1 MELSKKSFVFCR
13 QPLLL
18 VMMVMGLSSC
28 GVYSFTGASIPPEAK
43 TVSVQYF
50 SNHALLVE
58 PTLSPIFTD
67 ALRDKFTGQT
77 NLAMLERNGDLAM
90 EGSIVEYKTT
100 PVAIQ
105 GDQTSALNRLTITI
119 EVRFT
124 NKYEP
129 EKDFDTKF
137 TQFIDYPS
145 GTDYNAAKTDL
156 IDQITEMLA
165 DDIFNKAVINW

>member
-1 MELSKKSFVFCR
+1 MNFRKKNIWIVATFAMLTFVMFATF
-13 QPLLL
+13 
-18 VMMVMGLSSC
+18 SC

-43 TVSVQYF
+43 TVSIQYF
-50 SNHALLVE
+50 PNQALLVE

-67 ALRDKFTGQT
+67 VLRDKFTSQT
-77 NLAMLERNGDLAM
+77 NLEMVERNGDLAM
-90 EGSIVEYKTT
+90 EGVITDYKTT

-119 EVRFT
+119 EVRFS

-129 EKDFDTKF
+129 DKDFDTKF

-145 GTDYNAAKTDL
+145 KSDYNGVKSDL
-156 IDQITEMLA
+156 IDELSEMLA

>member
-1 MELSKKSFVFCR
+1 
-13 QPLLL
+13 
-18 VMMVMGLSSC
+18 
-28 GVYSFTGASIPPEAK
+28 
-43 TVSVQYF
+43 
-50 SNHALLVE
+50 
-58 PTLSPIFTD
+58 
-67 ALRDKFTGQT
+67 
-77 NLAMLERNGDLAM
+77 
-90 EGSIVEYKTT
+90 
-100 PVAIQ
+100 
-105 GDQTSALNRLTITI
+105 TITI